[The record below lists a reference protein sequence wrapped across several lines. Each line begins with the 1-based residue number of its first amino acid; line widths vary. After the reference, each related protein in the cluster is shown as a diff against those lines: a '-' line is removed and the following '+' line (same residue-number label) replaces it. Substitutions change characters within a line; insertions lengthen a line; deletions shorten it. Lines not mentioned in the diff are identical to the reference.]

1 MTGPAKKRTREDYE
15 RGLPDHHDPTAGVAG
30 AAPAQSALTL
40 RLILALFGLVVCLAG
55 GLGWLATDL
64 PVWPAVLLLVF
75 AAVAAVDIVVI
86 VRRKARGEP
95 G

>member
-1 MTGPAKKRTREDYE
+1 
-15 RGLPDHHDPTAGVAG
+15 V
-30 AAPAQSALTL
+30 
-40 RLILALFGLVVCLAG
+40 LAIFGLVVCLAG

-64 PVWPAVLLLVF
+64 PAWPAVVLLVLG
-75 AAVAAVDIVVI
+75 AVALVDIVVI